1 MTRLLRSFGVS
12 LALHVFVIGGA
23 LALSVKTQ
31 GDSAAIGIAPVLS
44 DPLLAMLA
52 DADADPTRAAGIV
65 GEKPGLADGAPDA
78 DPLAGQV
85 EELEKLMKAQDEAL
99 SRPRPEPEPEPE
111 PPAPVPAEPAAAVPA
126 PVPAKPAE
134 AVPAPAKPAE
144 TPKKAEPQKAEPKKA
159 ETKKAD
165 APKKMSLEE
174 FRRKNKQNASGNASK
189 KKAPANAGKKGAP
202 ATVKVSK
209 IDVSKI
215 GVGAAG
221 GGNGKTF
228 GVAGGTGGN
237 GGEGGRAVASAQQAY
252 AAEVASNLARHL
264 DDVLARSPLKLGAAV
279 TVVVRLGIDASGNV
293 RLLEVLGSNDA
304 QVRERVS
311 SAVARIGKFRT
322 PPQNQPF
329 EMRIPEVVLRPM

>member
-31 GDSAAIGIAPVLS
+31 GDSAAIGVAPVLS

-111 PPAPVPAEPAAAVPA
+111 PPPAPVSAEPATAVPA

-144 TPKKAEPQKAEPKKA
+144 TPKKAEPQKAAP
-159 ETKKAD
+159 KKAD

-311 SAVARIGKFRT
+311 SAVARIGKFRA

>member
-44 DPLLAMLA
+44 DPLLATLA

-111 PPAPVPAEPAAAVPA
+111 PPPAPVPAEPATAVPA

-144 TPKKAEPQKAEPKKA
+144 TPKKAEPQKAAP
-159 ETKKAD
+159 KKAD

-311 SAVARIGKFRT
+311 SAVARIGKFRA